1 MAEVEHMDVEKPGCS
16 PRVDMFFDSENEAY
30 EFYRTYAENT
40 GFFIRKSRQWTTSK
54 NIITRR
60 TFVCFKQGF
69 KEKRKRVKESLCPR
83 PEIRTG
89 CGACMTIRLTPN
101 GRYKVTEFESSHN
114 HMLETLSR
122 INIMKLKRM
131 KRKPCAIRADLVDET
146 VNTPEFDTEE
156 EAYEFYNMYAGK
168 VGFTVRKAKTTVGPD
183 NVVTKRVFVCSR
195 QGFPEN
201 RKECKRVIRPHTRIG
216 CPACMIIKIAPN
228 GKYHVSVFVTRH
240 NHQLA
245 SPASEELIISDSA
258 EADDTFITRAFT
270 DNSSQG
276 TDQPE
281 TDLVVAEGT
290 KIYPQIGHMK
300 DVQIGDIGATLE
312 YLQKMQ
318 DKDPSFFYALQVG
331 ENDAMTNFF
340 WADAKSVMDFTYFGD
355 SICLDTSYKMFG
367 YGRPLIQFIG
377 VNHHNQEVLFG
388 SAFLYDD
395 STKSLKWL
403 FEVFRMAM
411 SSKQPKTI
419 FTDRSV
425 AINEALAMVWPSADH
440 RYCLWQIYQNASK
453 KLGLAFQ
460 GSKTLLLEFSRCI
473 FDYHHEREFTSAWTS
488 MLEKYELKDNLWL
501 AKLFEERE
509 KWALA
514 YGRHAFQAD
523 LKGTQQKETLICE
536 LKKHLSLETDLLC
549 FFVHYDRIFNERRHA
564 EIQSNVHAHP
574 NNPKFPSV
582 RVLKQAASSYTHA
595 AFEIFEKEFHLYMD
609 CVLYNCG
616 EVGTMSE
623 YKVTT
628 EEGVKDHF
636 VKFDSSDL
644 SASCTCKM
652 FEFVGILC
660 HHVLKVLDSRNIKD
674 LPQQYILKRWRKDV
688 KGGISGD
695 RMELT
700 EDDTRSFRAQRYSHL
715 CRVFSIA
722 AARASKTIDSYT
734 FLESQSHVLIDQVE
748 KILS

>member
-1 MAEVEHMDVEKPGCS
+1 MTAITDSEIIVSDHAGKGKESDENKKNADSSSSSSIQRSSSRNASSKYDFVKETMAEVEHMDVEKPGCS

-281 TDLVVAEGT
+281 TDLVVAEAH
-290 KIYPQIGHMK
+290 IHM
-300 DVQIGDIGATLE
+300 L
-312 YLQKMQ
+312 
-318 DKDPSFFYALQVG
+318 
-331 ENDAMTNFF
+331 
-340 WADAKSVMDFTYFGD
+340 
-355 SICLDTSYKMFG
+355 
-367 YGRPLIQFIG
+367 PLKYSRK
-377 VNHHNQEVLFG
+377 N
-388 SAFLYDD
+388 
-395 STKSLKWL
+395 STCIWI
-403 FEVFRMAM
+403 VYC
-411 SSKQPKTI
+411 TI
-419 FTDRSV
+419 
-425 AINEALAMVWPSADH
+425 
-440 RYCLWQIYQNASK
+440 
-453 KLGLAFQ
+453 
-460 GSKTLLLEFSRCI
+460 
-473 FDYHHEREFTSAWTS
+473 
-488 MLEKYELKDNLWL
+488 
-501 AKLFEERE
+501 
-509 KWALA
+509 
-514 YGRHAFQAD
+514 
-523 LKGTQQKETLICE
+523 
-536 LKKHLSLETDLLC
+536 
-549 FFVHYDRIFNERRHA
+549 
-564 EIQSNVHAHP
+564 
-574 NNPKFPSV
+574 
-582 RVLKQAASSYTHA
+582 AAHA